1 MPGATAPSPLW
12 GGSGWG
18 EFRRAAVLR
27 LRLFSIV
34 TESPPPSLPQVQAK
48 LGFAKTGGGVFEYRS
63 SAKCAA
69 LGAVIALQVGA
80 AQSGELAREAIVT
93 NQPADSLSVV
103 DLDTMKSV
111 AEIKIGGKPAGIAL
125 SPDKKTA
132 YITAPEAKELI
143 EVDATS
149 RTVKRRLAL
158 TGGPLGIAA
167 HPSRAEVYVA
177 DWYEHKIAVID
188 AEKLTVAAEIPVGQ
202 SPSGLAVTPDGALL
216 LSADRDSNE
225 VSFIDLASRKR
236 LGGLAVGERP
246 FGITIDSTGARA
258 YTANVASD
266 DVSVIDI
273 AARKV
278 VGTVKAGHKPYAVAL
293 AKGKGFVTG
302 QYSGTV
308 EVFDATSLA
317 PVATIEA
324 CDHPEGIEADGKG
337 ETVYVACWGDNIM
350 LKIDAGSLKITGK
363 ADVGD
368 GPRAFGKFLR

>member
-18 EFRRAAVLR
+18 EFRRDAVLR

-34 TESPPPSLPQVQAK
+34 TESPLPASPRSKRSLASPRQ
-48 LGFAKTGGGVFEYRS
+48 GGGVFDYVARS
-63 SAKCAA
+63 SSKCAA

-80 AQSGELAREAIVT
+80 AQAGEAIIT
-93 NQPADSLSVV
+93 NQPADSVSVV

-132 YITAPEAKELI
+132 YITAPEGKELI

-167 HPSRAEVYVA
+167 HPTRREVYVA

-188 AEKLTVAAEIPVGQ
+188 AEKLTVAADIPVGQ

-225 VSFIDLASRKR
+225 VSFIDIATRKR
-236 LGGLAVGERP
+236 LSGLAVGERP
-246 FGITIDSTGARA
+246 FGITIDAEGARA

-278 VGTVKAGHKPYAVAL
+278 VGTVKAGHKPYAVAV

-337 ETVYVACWGDNIM
+337 ENVYVACWGDNIM
-350 LKIDAGSLKITGK
+350 LKIDAGSLKIAGK